1 MKKFWILNK
10 IYIRELRAGG
20 KLKILIAILIF
31 SVIIIFHEL
40 GHFLLAKRNGI
51 KVTEFSLGMGP
62 RLLSTQ
68 KGETRY
74 SLKIFPIGGSCMMVG
89 EDDDDDSEGSFN
101 KASVW
106 ARISV
111 VAAGPI
117 FNFILAFVFAMIIT
131 SVAGYDP
138 ARVLQ
143 VEENSPAAKA
153 GLQEGDII
161 TEFQGRSIV
170 LGRDLDSYMM
180 LHGLEDEE
188 ITLTYKRND
197 EKKEVS
203 FEAYSEEKYML
214 GFSYV
219 PAPDSAPEITQIV
232 LNGSMM
238 EAGVQAGDIIRE
250 INGEAIET
258 SQELQ
263 EYWEKNP
270 LDGSEISLGI
280 ERDGEIQTL
289 SLKPQMTKQVDTGF
303 IYNLYREKTNFLGVL
318 RYSASEVRY
327 WISNTVESLMM
338 LIKGQ
343 FSVNDLSGPV
353 GIIDVIG
360 DSYEEAK
367 EEGSVMV
374 WLQMLYW
381 AILLSA
387 NLGVMNLLPIPALDG
402 GRLVFLIVEAVRKKK
417 LNPNVE
423 GMIHFAGFV
432 LLMLLMVFVMFNDF
446 RRL

>member
-1 MKKFWILNK
+1 M
-10 IYIRELRAGG
+10 
-20 KLKILIAILIF
+20 KILIAILIF

-74 SLKIFPIGGSCMMVG
+74 SLKLFPIGGSCMMVG

-161 TEFQGRSIV
+161 TEFQGRNIV

-180 LHGLEDEE
+180 LHGLEDED
-188 ITLTYKRND
+188 ITLTYKRD
-197 EKKEVS
+197 GKEKEVS

-219 PAPDSAPEITQIV
+219 PTPDGEPEVTQVV
-232 LNGSMM
+232 LNGAMM

-250 INGEAIET
+250 INGETIET
-258 SQELQ
+258 SQEIQ

-280 ERDGEIQTL
+280 ERDGEVQTI
-289 SLKPQMTKQVDTGF
+289 SLKPQMTKQIDTGF
-303 IYNLYREKTNFLGVL
+303 VYNLYREKTNFLGVL

-327 WISNTVESLMM
+327 WISNTIESLMM

-367 EEGSVMV
+367 EEGTVMV

-402 GRLVFLIVEAVRKKK
+402 GRLVFLAVEAVRKKK
-417 LNPNVE
+417 LDPNVE
-423 GMIHFAGFV
+423 GMIHFAGLV

>member
-1 MKKFWILNK
+1 M
-10 IYIRELRAGG
+10 
-20 KLKILIAILIF
+20 KILIAILIF

-74 SLKIFPIGGSCMMVG
+74 SLKLFPIGGSCMMVG

-161 TEFQGRSIV
+161 TEFQGRNIV

-180 LHGLEDEE
+180 LHGLEDED
-188 ITLTYKRND
+188 ITLTYKRD
-197 EKKEVS
+197 GKEKEVS
-203 FEAYSEEKYML
+203 FEA
-214 GFSYV
+214 FSYV
-219 PAPDSAPEITQIV
+219 PTPDGEPEVTQVV
-232 LNGSMM
+232 LNGAMM

-250 INGEAIET
+250 INGEVIET
-258 SQELQ
+258 SQEIQ

-280 ERDGEIQTL
+280 ERDGEVQTI
-289 SLKPQMTKQVDTGF
+289 SLKPQMTKQIDTGF
-303 IYNLYREKTNFLGVL
+303 VYNLYREKTNFLGVL

-327 WISNTVESLMM
+327 WISNTIESLMM

-367 EEGSVMV
+367 EEGTVMV

-402 GRLVFLIVEAVRKKK
+402 GRLVFLAVEAVRKKK
-417 LNPNVE
+417 LDPNVE

>member
-1 MKKFWILNK
+1 M
-10 IYIRELRAGG
+10 
-20 KLKILIAILIF
+20 KILIAILIF

-74 SLKIFPIGGSCMMVG
+74 SLKLFPIGGSCMMVG

-161 TEFQGRSIV
+161 TEFQGRNIV

-180 LHGLEDEE
+180 LHGLEDED
-188 ITLTYKRND
+188 ITLTYKRD
-197 EKKEVS
+197 GKEKEVS

-219 PAPDSAPEITQIV
+219 PTPDGEPEVTQVV
-232 LNGSMM
+232 LNGAMM

-250 INGEAIET
+250 INGEVIET
-258 SQELQ
+258 SQEIQ
-263 EYWEKNP
+263 EYWGKNP

-280 ERDGEIQTL
+280 ERDGEVQTI
-289 SLKPQMTKQVDTGF
+289 SLKPQMTKQIDTGF
-303 IYNLYREKTNFLGVL
+303 VYNLYREKTNFLGVL

-327 WISNTVESLMM
+327 WISNTIESLMM

-367 EEGSVMV
+367 EEGTVMV

-402 GRLVFLIVEAVRKKK
+402 GRLVFLAVEAVRKKK
-417 LNPNVE
+417 LDPNVE

>member
-1 MKKFWILNK
+1 M
-10 IYIRELRAGG
+10 
-20 KLKILIAILIF
+20 KILIAILIF

-74 SLKIFPIGGSCMMVG
+74 SLKLFPIGGSCMMVG

-161 TEFQGRSIV
+161 TEFQGRNIV

-180 LHGLEDEE
+180 LHGLEDED
-188 ITLTYKRND
+188 ITLTYKRD
-197 EKKEVS
+197 GKEKEVS

-219 PAPDSAPEITQIV
+219 PTPDSEPEITQVV
-232 LNGSMM
+232 LNGAMM

-250 INGEAIET
+250 INGETIET
-258 SQELQ
+258 SQEIQ

-280 ERDGEIQTL
+280 ERDGEVQTI
-289 SLKPQMTKQVDTGF
+289 SLKPQMTKQIDTGF
-303 IYNLYREKTNFLGVL
+303 VYNLYREKTNFLGVL

-327 WISNTVESLMM
+327 WISNTIESLMM

-367 EEGSVMV
+367 EEGTVMV

-402 GRLVFLIVEAVRKKK
+402 GRLVFLAVEAVRKKK
-417 LNPNVE
+417 LDPNVE
-423 GMIHFAGFV
+423 GMIHFAGLV

>member
-1 MKKFWILNK
+1 M
-10 IYIRELRAGG
+10 
-20 KLKILIAILIF
+20 KILIALLVF
-31 SVIIIFHEL
+31 SVIVLFHEL

-51 KVTEFSLGMGP
+51 AVTEFSLGMGP
-62 RLLSTQ
+62 RLLSTE
-68 KGETRY
+68 KGGTRY
-74 SLKIFPIGGSCMMVG
+74 SLKLFPIGGSCMMVG
-89 EDDDDDSEGSFN
+89 EDEDDDSEGSFN
-101 KASVW
+101 NASVW

-131 SVAGYDP
+131 SVVGYDP

-143 VEENSPAAKA
+143 VTEGSPAAQA
-153 GLQEGDII
+153 GLKEGDII
-161 TEFQGRSIV
+161 KEFQGRHISI
-170 LGRDLDSYMM
+170 GRDLDSYMT
-180 LHGLEDEE
+180 LHGLKDEE
-188 ITLTYKRND
+188 ISLTYERD
-197 EKKEVS
+197 GKKHDIQ
-203 FEAYSEEKYML
+203 FQANSESRYML
-214 GFSYV
+214 GFTYLSEGT
-219 PAPDSAPEITQIV
+219 PEITQV
-232 LNGSMM
+232 MLNSAMAK
-238 EAGVQAGDIIRE
+238 AGVMPGDIIRE
-250 INGEAIET
+250 INGTAVAD

-263 EYWEKNP
+263 AYLQEHP
-270 LDGSEISLGI
+270 LDGTEITLGI
-280 ERDGEIQTL
+280 ERDGKVETI
-289 SLKPQMTKQVDTGF
+289 SAIPQMTKHVDSGF
-303 IYNLYREKTNFLGVL
+303 IYNIYREKTNFLGVMK
-318 RYSASEVRY
+318 YSAVEVRY
-327 WISNTVESLMM
+327 WVSTTVESLMM

-367 EEGSVMV
+367 SEGAMMV
-374 WLQMLYW
+374 WMQMLYW

-402 GRLVFLIVEAVRKKK
+402 GRLVFLLIESVRKKR

-432 LLMLLMVFVMFNDF
+432 LLMMLMVFVMFNDF

>member
-1 MKKFWILNK
+1 M
-10 IYIRELRAGG
+10 
-20 KLKILIAILIF
+20 KILIAILIF

-40 GHFLLAKRNGI
+40 GHFLLAKSNGI

-74 SLKIFPIGGSCMMVG
+74 SLKLFPIGGSCMMVG

-153 GLQEGDII
+153 GLREGDII
-161 TEFQGRSIV
+161 TEFQGRNIV

-180 LHGLEDEE
+180 LHGLEDED
-188 ITLTYKRND
+188 ITLTYKRD
-197 EKKEVS
+197 GKEKEVS

-219 PAPDSAPEITQIV
+219 PTPDGEPEVTQVV
-232 LNGSMM
+232 LNGAMM

-258 SQELQ
+258 SQEIQ

-280 ERDGEIQTL
+280 ERDGEVQTI
-289 SLKPQMTKQVDTGF
+289 SLKPQMTKQIDTGF
-303 IYNLYREKTNFLGVL
+303 VYNLYREKTNFLGVL

-327 WISNTVESLMM
+327 WISNTIESLMM

-367 EEGSVMV
+367 EEGTVMV

-402 GRLVFLIVEAVRKKK
+402 GRLVFLAVEAVRKKK
-417 LNPNVE
+417 LDPNVE

>member
-1 MKKFWILNK
+1 M
-10 IYIRELRAGG
+10 
-20 KLKILIAILIF
+20 KILIAILIF

-74 SLKIFPIGGSCMMVG
+74 SLKLFPIGGSCMMVG
-89 EDDDDDSEGSFN
+89 EDDDDDREGSFN
-101 KASVW
+101 NASVW

-153 GLQEGDII
+153 GLQKGDII

-180 LHGLEDEE
+180 LHGLKDED
-188 ITLTYKRND
+188 IILTYKRNG

-219 PAPDSAPEITQIV
+219 PTPDSEPEITQVV
-232 LNGSMM
+232 LNGAMM
-238 EAGVQAGDIIRE
+238 EGGVQAGDIIRE
-250 INGEAIET
+250 INGETIEN
-258 SQELQ
+258 SQEIQ

-270 LDGSEISLGI
+270 LDGSEITLGI

-303 IYNLYREKTNFLGVL
+303 VYNLYREKTNFLGVL

-327 WISNTVESLMM
+327 WISNTIESLMM

-360 DSYEEAK
+360 DSYEDAK
-367 EEGSVMV
+367 EEGGVMV

-402 GRLVFLIVEAVRKKK
+402 GRLVFLAVEAVRKKK